1 MTPEALAACHARAF
15 AGRGRAWRADEFA
28 RLLDD
33 PQVIVA
39 GTAEGFALAR
49 VAAAEAEIL
58 TVATEPA
65 ARRQGLARTALEALH
80 ARAARRGAERMF
92 LEVGGG
98 NRPARALYRAL
109 GYRQVG
115 RRREYYVNADGARE
129 DALVLE
135 RGLVP

>member
-15 AGRGRAWRADEFA
+15 AGRGRAWRADELA
-28 RLLDD
+28 QLLAD

-39 GTAEGFALAR
+39 GTAEGFVLAR
-49 VAAAEAEIL
+49 IVAGEAEIL

-65 ARRQGLARTALEALH
+65 ARRRGLARAALDALH
-80 ARAARRGAERMF
+80 AEAARRGADRVF
-92 LEVGGG
+92 LEVGAG
-98 NRPARALYRAL
+98 NHAARALYQAL

-115 RRREYYVNADGARE
+115 LRAGYYAHPDGQRE

-135 RGLVP
+135 RGLTP

>member
-1 MTPEALAACHARAF
+1 MTPESLAACHARAF

-80 ARAARRGAERMF
+80 AQAARRGAERAF
-92 LEVGGG
+92 LEVGAG
-98 NRPARALYRAL
+98 NRPARALYRVL

-115 RRREYYVNADGARE
+115 RRREYYARADGARE